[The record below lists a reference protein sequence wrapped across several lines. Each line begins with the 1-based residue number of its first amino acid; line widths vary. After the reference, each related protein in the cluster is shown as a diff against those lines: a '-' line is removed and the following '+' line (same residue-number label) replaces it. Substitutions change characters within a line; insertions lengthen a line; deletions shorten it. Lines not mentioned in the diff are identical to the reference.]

1 MNTLKFCIFFALL
14 CNFLT
19 SSNAIEIKNI
29 ASVNNYSITNF
40 DLLQEIKIK
49 EALEKKKISKA
60 QHSFVLQI
68 MIQDKIKM
76 LEIDKNKIQIPEQEI
91 QSKLALVL
99 DQSFKNE
106 EISKSLK
113 DLIYKKIK
121 YTSSWNILISQK
133 FANKLTVN
141 MDEIDEIIKSQNLK
155 DGERNKV
162 IELEKNKKLNIFSKT
177 YFNEI
182 KKKYFIKK
190 YL

>member
-40 DLLQEIKIK
+40 DLFQEIKIK

-60 QHSFVLQI
+60 QHSFVLQT

-106 EISKSLK
+106 EISKNLK

-121 YTSSWNILISQK
+121 YTSSWNILISKK

-182 KKKYFIKK
+182 KKKYFVKK

>member
-1 MNTLKFCIFFALL
+1 MNILKFCIFFALL

-40 DLLQEIKIK
+40 DLFQEIKIK
-49 EALEKKKISKA
+49 EALEKKKISKV

-182 KKKYFIKK
+182 KKKYFVKK